1 MTLIDRQN
9 QLLEFEL
16 SRSYEDINEIEKEW
30 VILVDDCDDSD
41 WGTLIQYNL
50 FRLRNLSKLNF
61 ERPAVLIGAVNNAH
75 FPDFHTVDLLKVA
88 DVISLTTLK
97 ENETEID
104 RLYYSLVNDSIQS
117 IITRLP
123 EGFKPFMFWDS
134 QAEHGHPQP
143 LGLANAPFLTIASVC
158 HVFYS
163 PAIKRLLEVFD
174 YVLPSGEVFDQYL
187 DYSNSQ
193 VLRIPFGLNWASMH
207 HLYGKE
213 GSEKNIDVSV
223 TFSSSV
229 SGPYAELRNDV
240 LTKMESLK
248 AKYSDKYNFVIQSGL
263 DKEKYTEILQKS
275 RISVNVV
282 GFHGPYNYR
291 TCEVINAGALLFQAN
306 VESHGVKMNS
316 AELFDDG
323 DHFVS
328 FDLGNL
334 EQKLLEL
341 LSAPDRVSSI
351 AQKGRE
357 RLENDLNY
365 KNLFT
370 QLFEK
375 LKELEKGK
383 NKESE
388 SVEKSFSEKFK
399 KTVQLPKNK
408 LGDFHCASFLWEQI
422 NKKSLRF
429 IGAGLLSRILPQLD
443 DSRFYCNLLAIIPEV
458 FEKFGFGYLQS
469 LIASRDKQFADSL
482 PSNDLKQIVIQIYSL
497 QHDHVVMAYNM
508 ISLAIEND
516 WIDRQQLPAL
526 ANQAFGGKDWQEF
539 DMGWLLRYP
548 VLSGSDG
555 ESLLYDKFQIP
566 LLLAKGNPE
575 IWTVYRDY
583 ILHLANDN

>member
-1 MTLIDRQN
+1 MTLVDRQN
-9 QLLEFEL
+9 ELLELEL
-16 SRSYEDINEIEKEW
+16 SRSCEDVNEIEDGW
-30 VILVDDCDDSD
+30 VQLIQDCNDSD
-41 WGTLIQYNL
+41 WSFLIQYNL
-50 FRLRNLSKLNF
+50 FRLRNLPKLNIV
-61 ERPAVLIGAVNNAH
+61 RPAVIIGAVNNGH
-75 FPDFHTVDLLKVA
+75 FPDFHTVELLKIA
-88 DVISLTTLK
+88 DIISLTTLK

-123 EGFKPFMFWDS
+123 EGFKPFLFWDS

-143 LGLANAPFLTIASVC
+143 LGLANAPFPTVASIC

-174 YVLPSGEVFDQYL
+174 YVLPLGKVFDQYL

-207 HLYGKE
+207 HLYEKE
-213 GSEKNIDVSV
+213 GVEKNIDVSV
-223 TFSSSV
+223 TFSSSG
-229 SGPYAELRNDV
+229 SGPYAELRSDV
-240 LTKMESLK
+240 LSKMESLK
-248 AKYSDKYNFVIQSGL
+248 AKYSDKYNIVIQSGL
-263 DKEKYTEILQKS
+263 AKEKYTEILQKS

-306 VESHGVKMNS
+306 VESHGVKMDS
-316 AELFDDG
+316 AELFADG

-334 EQKLLEL
+334 ENKLLEF
-341 LSAPDRVSSI
+341 LSDPGRVSSV
-351 AQKGRE
+351 AQKARE

-365 KNLFT
+365 KNLFN

-383 NKESE
+383 NNESG
-388 SVEKSFSEKFK
+388 SVAKSFSEKFK
-399 KTVQLPKNK
+399 KAVQSPVKK
-408 LGDFHCASFLWEQI
+408 IGDFHSASFLWEQT

-429 IGAGLLSRILPQLD
+429 IGAGLLSRMLPQLD
-443 DSRFYCNLLAIIPEV
+443 DSKFYCNLLAIIPEI
-458 FEKFGFGYLQS
+458 FEEFGFAYLKS
-469 LIASRDKQFADSL
+469 LIASKDRQFADSL

-508 ISLAIEND
+508 ISLAMEND
-516 WIDRQQLPAL
+516 WIDRAQLPAL
-526 ANQAFGGKDWQEF
+526 ANQAFGGKAWEEF
-539 DMGWLLRYP
+539 DMSWLLRYP
-548 VLSGSDG
+548 ILAG
-555 ESLLYDKFQIP
+555 EGNQKALYDKFQIP

-575 IWTVYRDY
+575 IWIVYRDY
-583 ILHLANDN
+583 LLHLANDN

>member
-1 MTLIDRQN
+1 
-9 QLLEFEL
+9 
-16 SRSYEDINEIEKEW
+16 
-30 VILVDDCDDSD
+30 
-41 WGTLIQYNL
+41 
-50 FRLRNLSKLNF
+50 
-61 ERPAVLIGAVNNAH
+61 
-75 FPDFHTVDLLKVA
+75 
-88 DVISLTTLK
+88 
-97 ENETEID
+97 
-104 RLYYSLVNDSIQS
+104 
-117 IITRLP
+117 
-123 EGFKPFMFWDS
+123 
-134 QAEHGHPQP
+134 
-143 LGLANAPFLTIASVC
+143 
-158 HVFYS
+158 
-163 PAIKRLLEVFD
+163 
-174 YVLPSGEVFDQYL
+174 
-187 DYSNSQ
+187 
-193 VLRIPFGLNWASMH
+193 
-207 HLYGKE
+207 
-213 GSEKNIDVSV
+213 
-223 TFSSSV
+223 
-229 SGPYAELRNDV
+229 
-240 LTKMESLK
+240 MESLK

-408 LGDFHCASFLWEQI
+408 LGDFHSASFLWEQT